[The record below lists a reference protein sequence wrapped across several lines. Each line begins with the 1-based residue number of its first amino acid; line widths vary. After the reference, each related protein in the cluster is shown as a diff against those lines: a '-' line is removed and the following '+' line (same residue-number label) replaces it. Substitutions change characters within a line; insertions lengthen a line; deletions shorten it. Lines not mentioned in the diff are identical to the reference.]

1 MNKKILALITFT
13 ASIVLCYGQNNV
25 PVLKTNKKVLDIR
38 ENGKLDKG
46 GWEVVK
52 VEPFDL
58 YEVGNKNTKQR
69 ITLYSE
75 IDSLQ
80 FDIEPN
86 RVYDF
91 VIVYNDTEKFL
102 SRISTKYN
110 NYKKECSSCEIT
122 SDTIPFELGRDNRIL
137 IKGSINK
144 GATLN
149 FQFDTGAEGNWLY
162 ESGVK
167 KYPNLIYSSEGISE
181 GQGGV
186 IKTKNSLNNRL
197 DFSKLIWDNIR
208 IDNLG
213 LKSERYDGGIGY
225 KIFEGKILEINYDK
239 SILIAHTNL
248 PKNINEYTKCNFRK
262 IGGLYFIELTLIVNG
277 KEITAWYDFDTG
289 NTYTLSLQSAFVKE
303 NPSFSSLKKLGE
315 ATSTGIGP
323 QKVYSDKVS
332 MPIIKIGGE
341 EIKAFPVLL
350 QKNETLAFNICGS
363 EILKRFNI
371 IVDYPNEKIYLK
383 RNNLFNTPIKEKS
396 NEIFYLVSIIS
407 LISII
412 LVIVFIVKRKKAIR

>member
-1 MNKKILALITFT
+1 MNKKILVLITFT
-13 ASIVLCYGQNNV
+13 ATIVLCYGQNNI

-46 GWEVVK
+46 GWAVVK

-91 VIVYNDTEKFL
+91 IIVYNDTEKFL
-102 SRISTKYN
+102 SRISSKFN

-122 SDTIPFELGRDNRIL
+122 SDTIPFELGSDNRIL

-144 GATLN
+144 GALLN

-162 ESGVK
+162 ESGAK
-167 KYPNLIYSSEGISE
+167 KYPNLIFSSEGISE

-248 PKNINEYTKCNFRK
+248 PKNISEYTKCNFRK
-262 IGGLYFIELTLIVNG
+262 IGGLYFIELTLTIDG

-289 NTYTLSLQSAFVKE
+289 NTFTLSLHSAFVKE
-303 NPSFSSLKKLGE
+303 NPNFLSLKKLGE
-315 ATSTGIGP
+315 TTSTGIGP
-323 QKVYSDKVS
+323 QKIYSDKVA
-332 MPIIKIGGE
+332 MPIIKMGSE
-341 EIKAFPVLL
+341 KFLEFPVLL

-371 IVDYPNEKIYLK
+371 IVDYLNEKIYLK
-383 RNNLFNTPIKEKS
+383 RNKLINTPIKQKS
-396 NEIFYLVSIIS
+396 NGIVYIVSIIC
-407 LISII
+407 LVLVI
-412 LVIVFIVKRKKAIR
+412 LVTSFIIKRKKATK